1 MSKKK
6 KPRKKQ
12 AKTSSSATSK
22 PSTNPLANTNETPD
36 MESAEGSTNP
46 SQVDQNPTSRISRY
60 VSFGLLLG
68 VIVIFGVVFYEV
80 MAQFLVPLF
89 LAALLVVVF
98 RPLHRWIQEKCGGR
112 QKLSALLTTASVLL
126 VVLIPIGMLLV
137 MAAAEGRQ
145 AYSQFSATKIAQN
158 LKRVRT
164 NLKLDM
170 PSERELRLIDKEL
183 TELQGDL
190 VLTPLEEDQHQIGLY
205 EVQEAGKVLAQE
217 QGLEWPEKNE
227 EPPSLRPSAWYLF
240 ATSLTE
246 ARDLHGRIPWD
257 TGKDPTE
264 NQQRNEI
271 LHDYQLKL
279 NETADHF
286 SDFRTQLLGGK
297 TRAWAIEY
305 VNPSD
310 AETADYAM
318 SAANF
323 LRDKLFRIGGAGVT
337 YVGGLLLGTAIMI
350 IGLYFFLL
358 DGPRMIET
366 FKGLSPI
373 DDEHEQELVTEF
385 AIVSRAVVLAT
396 LLSALAQ
403 GLLAGI
409 GFYFVGMDSIFLL
422 TVLSAV
428 LAMVPFVGAA
438 AVWFPCCLYLYFFNN
453 NLAAAIGLGVYGVA
467 VISMADNIIKPYVLH
482 GQSNIHP
489 LFALLSVLGGVSTL
503 GPIGILIG
511 PMVVAFLQTL
521 LRMLQREMTDLDRMA
536 GQQTTKTE
544 TGPVT

>member
-12 AKTSSSATSK
+12 AKTGSSATSK

-264 NQQRNEI
+264 NQQRNETIPPTLFIWGKNDI
-271 LHDYQLKL
+271 LQYMFGGSSINKYIPSSRRINSTITKRYDITNCGHFPHLEKPK
-279 NETADHF
+279 ETAM
-286 SDFRTQLLGGK
+286 
-297 TRAWAIEY
+297 AIE
-305 VNPSD
+305 
-310 AETADYAM
+310 E
-318 SAANF
+318 F
-323 LRDKLFRIGGAGVT
+323 LI
-337 YVGGLLLGTAIMI
+337 
-350 IGLYFFLL
+350 
-358 DGPRMIET
+358 
-366 FKGLSPI
+366 SI
-373 DDEHEQELVTEF
+373 DE
-385 AIVSRAVVLAT
+385 
-396 LLSALAQ
+396 
-403 GLLAGI
+403 
-409 GFYFVGMDSIFLL
+409 
-422 TVLSAV
+422 
-428 LAMVPFVGAA
+428 
-438 AVWFPCCLYLYFFNN
+438 
-453 NLAAAIGLGVYGVA
+453 
-467 VISMADNIIKPYVLH
+467 
-482 GQSNIHP
+482 
-489 LFALLSVLGGVSTL
+489 ST
-503 GPIGILIG
+503 
-511 PMVVAFLQTL
+511 
-521 LRMLQREMTDLDRMA
+521 
-536 GQQTTKTE
+536 
-544 TGPVT
+544 